1 MPVVP
6 FSVDNLPMSDAA
18 LGIWASLVRLAGTG
32 EKTTGTADQ
41 ENFQLPAVPGGE
53 GVGTARCPP
62 VRPLLSPRTGGLIFL
77 HCFNN
82 KLFRFVEIPQGVNT
96 CFFQSST
103 SWMDFK

>member
-41 ENFQLPAVPGGE
+41 ENFQLPAVPGEE

-62 VRPLLSPRTGGLIFL
+62 VRPLLSPRTGGLIFF
-77 HCFNN
+77 HCF
-82 KLFRFVEIPQGVNT
+82 IT
-96 CFFQSST
+96 SCFGLWKYLSV
-103 SWMDFK
+103 